1 MLFQSYSAKE
11 DFDTI
16 TLKTDFYRTRK
27 NVGYLKTTILLRTFQ
42 TIYFA
47 MQEKNADLH
56 TGNLYDHLNQQW
68 EDIEILCT
76 SLHVKAPD
84 KKTWNIFNLFRV
96 VCGWAC

>member
-1 MLFQSYSAKE
+1 MTLRVLFQRYIAKK

-42 TIYFA
+42 TIYFV

-56 TGNLYDHLNQQW
+56 TGNLDDHLN
-68 EDIEILCT
+68 
-76 SLHVKAPD
+76 
-84 KKTWNIFNLFRV
+84 
-96 VCGWAC
+96 